1 MPAYFSYLPDIYVG
15 TGANSDRQQEYT
27 IVKNIFRRVKAREDL
42 AKYTEFFEQVS
53 IEDGERPDQIAE
65 KFYGDA
71 ELDWVVLLTNNIIDV
86 YTQWPK
92 SRRELE
98 YYTKE
103 KYDVLDGI
111 HHYETREI
119 KWGDRVVVEEGT
131 WVDDSFSYTKPDG
144 ITISGL
150 NARFPVSNWEYEYYE
165 NELKRNIYVTL
176 PNALE
181 AFIDEFEDLLGYEP
195 HDELDENGVKKTTIS
210 VAERFL
216 GKSIG
221 GGIGRQYSSTYSGTG
236 RTVTNLSVSG
246 GSFYYWCI
254 SCDSNTSR
262 CFSRCTSCR

>member
-119 KWGDRVVVEEGT
+119 KWAARWNPKTYAYSELYEKYVNLHWKLDKDA
-131 WVDDSFSYTKPDG
+131 DDYDPKLT
-144 ITISGL
+144 
-150 NARFPVSNWEYEYYE
+150 
-165 NELKRNIYVTL
+165 
-176 PNALE
+176 
-181 AFIDEFEDLLGYEP
+181 
-195 HDELDENGVKKTTIS
+195 VKKFES
-210 VAERFL
+210 SNKV
-216 GKSIG
+216 KSG
-221 GGIGRQYSSTYSGTG
+221 
-236 RTVTNLSVSG
+236 
-246 GSFYYWCI
+246 
-254 SCDSNTSR
+254 
-262 CFSRCTSCR
+262 